1 MKRDIYG
8 QLLKWKTS
16 ARRKPLLIKGARQT
30 GKTYILK
37 QFGTNEY
44 DTLAYFNFEEDP
56 LLKDFF
62 SQRLQPEQLIQN
74 LSLYAHKSIRPGR
87 DLIIFDEI
95 QASNN
100 ALKSLKYFQEEAPQ
114 YHLAAAG
121 SLLGIALSGPGSF
134 PVGKVNFLNLYPM
147 TFHEFLE
154 AVGAGDLSEY
164 IAETSN
170 VAPFPEPLHLEFIR
184 YLRIYYFTGGMPEAV
199 AHYAQNKDLNEV
211 REIQNEIINAYV
223 LDFAK
228 YAATPDIPKLSLVWD
243 SIPAQLAKE
252 NKKFVFTMLKKSARL
267 RDFENAIEWLEKSGL
282 IFRIFRVKT
291 AKSPLRGY
299 IEDNIFKVYA
309 LDVGI
314 LGAMANIAPDILV
327 RGDRIFQEFEGAF
340 VENYVAQQLKAAK
353 GMELYYWQSSGSAEV
368 DFVCDYSGHILPL
381 EAKAGINPRSKS
393 LKSFD
398 QKFAPPVLFRTT
410 LLNLRKDDRFVNIP
424 LYALSLFPEL
434 LTTTKKF
441 VHSS

>member
-1 MKRDIYG
+1 MKREIYE
-8 QLLKWKTS
+8 QLIKWKTS
-16 ARRKPLLIKGARQT
+16 DRRKPLLVKGARQT
-30 GKTYILK
+30 GKTYVLK

-74 LSLYAHKSIRPGR
+74 LSLYTHKTIRPGL

-114 YHLAAAG
+114 YHIAAAG

-154 AVGAGDLSEY
+154 ALGAGDLSKY

-170 VAPFPEPLHLEFIR
+170 IAPFPEPLHQELIR

-211 REIQNEIINAYV
+211 REIQNEIINSYA

-228 YAATPDIPKLSLVWD
+228 YAASPDIPKLSLVWD
-243 SIPAQLAKE
+243 SIPVQLAKE

-291 AKSPLRGY
+291 AKSPLKGY

-309 LDVGI
+309 LDVGL

-340 VENYVAQQLKAAK
+340 VENYVTQQLKAAK
-353 GMELYYWQSSGSAEV
+353 GMELCYWQSSGSAEV
-368 DFVCDYSGHILPL
+368 DFVCEYSGHILPL

-398 QKFAPPVLFRTT
+398 QKYAPPVLFRTT
-410 LLNLRKDDRFVNIP
+410 LLNLKKDDRFVNIP

-434 LTTTKKF
+434 LRVTNEF
-441 VHSS
+441 EYS